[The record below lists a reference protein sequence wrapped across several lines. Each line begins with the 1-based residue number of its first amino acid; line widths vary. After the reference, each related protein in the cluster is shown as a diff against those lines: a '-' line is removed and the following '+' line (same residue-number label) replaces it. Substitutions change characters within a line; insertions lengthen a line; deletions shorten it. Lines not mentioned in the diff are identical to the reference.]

1 MMRPSRSLLV
11 LVSASLALAACKKK
25 QPPAPAPTPVS
36 QPAEAPPTR
45 SNPPA
50 TATPRD
56 TMAEYNA
63 AVSRARESL
72 LQTIYFEYDSDELR
86 DDSKAMLDQK
96 IRVLNASPSVRV
108 RIAGHCDSRGGDE
121 YNIALGRRRA
131 EAAKR
136 YLTDRG
142 IDASRIETSS
152 FGAERPAVQGDGEE
166 VWSKNR
172 RDEFEIVAGADQIR
186 PAR

>member
-1 MMRPSRSLLV
+1 MMATSRSLLV

-25 QPPAPAPTPVS
+25 QPPAPAPTPVP
-36 QPAEAPPTR
+36 QAAEPAPVRNTTP
-45 SNPPA
+45 PPA
-50 TATPRD
+50 PRD
-56 TMAEYNA
+56 TMGAYMEKVA
-63 AVSRARESL
+63 AARASL
-72 LQTIYFEYDSDELR
+72 LSTIYFEYDSDELR
-86 DDSKAMLDQK
+86 DDSKAMLDAK
-96 IRVLNASPSVRV
+96 IGILNANPGVRV
-108 RIAGHCDSRGGDE
+108 RIAGHCDSRGSDE

-166 VWSKNR
+166 AWSKNR
-172 RDEFEIVAGADQIR
+172 RDEFEIVAGGEQLR